1 MGQSQQQLIA
11 EADHAALRQN
21 TMQQDDINACFEQE
35 AIQEERKEPFDVP
48 VHVQQKVYIAEMKQ

>member
-21 TMQQDDINACFEQE
+21 TEQYDNINACLEQE
-35 AIQEERKEPFDVP
+35 AI
-48 VHVQQKVYIAEMKQ
+48 